1 MTVLLSSL
9 FAPADAPTLAEFCR
23 ALRVARCLAG
33 IRAYTVADELDV
45 TAAAL
50 SQWELNRVEPT
61 DEHLRAWADLLQV
74 EVPPGVVGRP
84 VRVAECGTRSGYNR
98 HLDRDEPTC
107 TACRAANAAVTAA
120 RTAARKEAA
129 R

>member
-9 FAPADAPTLAEFCR
+9 FTRDDAPSLAEFCR

-33 IRAYTVADELDV
+33 IRAYRIADELDV

-50 SQWELNRVEPT
+50 SQWELNRVQPS
-61 DEHLRAWADLLQV
+61 DEHLRAWADLLNVQ
-74 EVPPGVVGRP
+74 VPPGVVGITP
-84 VRVAECGTRSGYNR
+84 RVARCGTRSGYNR
-98 HLDRDEPTC
+98 HLDRGEPTC
-107 TACRAANAAVTAA
+107 VDCRAANAAHQ
-120 RTAARKEAA
+120 RSLKEAA